1 MKLFI
6 SKIQN
11 RNILNYVRDFFS
23 SQQKPL
29 PLGRWNY
36 ENQDIKAN
44 FANLDNCGD
53 KICGSPEIL
62 KQTYKL
68 SNISFAK
75 SNLDI
80 ESK

>member
-6 SKIQN
+6 SKLQN
-11 RNILNYVRDFFS
+11 KDILSYVRNFFK
-23 SQQKPL
+23 QKPL

-44 FANLDNCGD
+44 LANLDNCGD
-53 KICGSPEIL
+53 RICGSPEIL

-80 ESK
+80 DSK